1 QRIADGS
8 IPHMLRGKRVVSLDL
23 AAMIAGS
30 KYRGEFEERF
40 KNAMAELK
48 KSGNIILFI
57 DEMHTLIGAG
67 GSEGSMDASNMLKP
81 ALARG
86 EVQCIGATTL
96 DEFRKR
102 VEKDPALERRFQPVM
117 VGEPSLEEATA
128 IIFGLRDKYEAHH
141 RIRITDEAL
150 RAAVELSDRY
160 ISDRSLPDKA
170 IDLMDEAAS
179 RVRIRSLTPPPD
191 VKALEDQL
199 EKLSKEK
206 DEAVNHQDFE
216 KAAHLRDAERGLR
229 AEMEGLQK
237 AWESSIDKP
246 GDTVGEAEIAQIVAS
261 WTGVP
266 VQRLTKDE
274 SRRLLKLEE
283 TLHERL
289 IGQDEAVAAVSRAI
303 RRAYAGLKDPKRPI
317 GSFLFLGPTGVGKTE
332 LCRALGEALFGDEDA
347 VIRVDMSEY
356 MEKHAVS
363 RMIGSPPGY
372 IGHDEGGQLTE
383 KVRRKPYSVILL
395 DEVEKA
401 HPDVFNILLQM
412 LEDGRLTDSKGRVVS
427 FKNTIVVMTSNI
439 GASTISNEKRVGFG
453 RVDPAGLQRYEEM
466 KSRVLA
472 EVRTALRP
480 EFLNRLDEVIVFHAL
495 SQAEIE
501 RIAGLLLRQVSARL
515 TERGMHLSVTD
526 EAVALLAQ
534 AGFDPN
540 YGARPLRRMI
550 QRRVED
556 ALSEE
561 ILSGD
566 LRLGDDVEAY
576 VEEEKLKFRRA
587 ELALCP

>member
-1 QRIADGS
+1 
-8 IPHMLRGKRVVSLDL
+8 
-23 AAMIAGS
+23 
-30 KYRGEFEERF
+30 
-40 KNAMAELK
+40 
-48 KSGNIILFI
+48 
-57 DEMHTLIGAG
+57 
-67 GSEGSMDASNMLKP
+67 
-81 ALARG
+81 
-86 EVQCIGATTL
+86 
-96 DEFRKR
+96 
-102 VEKDPALERRFQPVM
+102 
-117 VGEPSLEEATA
+117 
-128 IIFGLRDKYEAHH
+128 
-141 RIRITDEAL
+141 
-150 RAAVELSDRY
+150 
-160 ISDRSLPDKA
+160 
-170 IDLMDEAAS
+170 
-179 RVRIRSLTPPPD
+179 
-191 VKALEDQL
+191 
-199 EKLSKEK
+199 
-206 DEAVNHQDFE
+206 
-216 KAAHLRDAERGLR
+216 
-229 AEMEGLQK
+229 
-237 AWESSIDKP
+237 
-246 GDTVGEAEIAQIVAS
+246 
-261 WTGVP
+261 
-266 VQRLTKDE
+266 
-274 SRRLLKLEE
+274 
-283 TLHERL
+283 
-289 IGQDEAVAAVSRAI
+289 
-303 RRAYAGLKDPKRPI
+303 
-317 GSFLFLGPTGVGKTE
+317 
-332 LCRALGEALFGDEDA
+332 
-347 VIRVDMSEY
+347 
-356 MEKHAVS
+356 
-363 RMIGSPPGY
+363 
-372 IGHDEGGQLTE
+372 TE

-439 GASTISNEKRVGFG
+439 GASTISNEKRLGFG

-501 RIAGLLLRQVSARL
+501 RIAALLLRQVSARL
-515 TERGMHLSVTD
+515 TERGMHLSVTE

-587 ELALCP
+587 ELALWP